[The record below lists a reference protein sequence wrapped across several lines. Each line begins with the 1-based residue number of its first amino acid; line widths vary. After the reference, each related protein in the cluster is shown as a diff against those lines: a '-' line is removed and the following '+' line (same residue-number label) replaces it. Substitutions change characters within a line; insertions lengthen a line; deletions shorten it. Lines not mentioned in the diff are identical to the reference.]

1 MSLHINKFVDRIRSS
16 DTRGQKEFVMS
27 LAEAKDLHA
36 DITKLLLQLQILH
49 EQATAKLESATIT
62 EINVDGGGF

>member
-1 MSLHINKFVDRIRSS
+1 MGLHINKFVDRIRSL
-16 DTRGQKEFVMS
+16 DTRGQREFVMS
-27 LAEAKDLHA
+27 LSEAKDLHA

-49 EQATAKLESATIT
+49 EQSLVKAESNTVT

>member
-1 MSLHINKFVDRIRSS
+1 MGLHINKFVDRIRSL
-16 DTRGQKEFVMS
+16 DTRGQREFVMS
-27 LAEAKDLHA
+27 LSEAKDLHA

-49 EQATAKLESATIT
+49 EQSLAKAESNTVT